1 MGMPQKR
8 EVRVRLALFGP
19 PGSGKT
25 AALEHL
31 HRSSPPDQR
40 GPLIQFAD
48 RRGKSF
54 LFDHAEFQLGEVG
67 DLPLLVDV
75 YAVPGAP
82 WAVLAQ
88 RMILCGCDAV
98 VFCCDARDS
107 HLEATREAWETLREE
122 LVERGRTIPQAAVV
136 ALMTH
141 ADLLRPGQGK
151 FTLGLLGDELSEER
165 RVSGTT
171 SSGEHVAEAVR
182 KATALALALEREEL
196 QARQRGEPP
205 PRVVVPADLEA
216 EIELAHQLYLRASG
230 QAGAQFSPHG
240 DVFLGWVLQEL
251 GAVAA
256 PDLEEALRLR
266 GEAARLSLP
275 VTLEDLLVQ
284 RGLVDPAALPRALR
298 LRASAEVIHEEIL
311 FGKLAV
317 DMGLVPLAR
326 VKQAL
331 ALQAKRSFH
340 HSLDALLCRAGHL
353 DRLSRRQ
360 LLIRLLQTHQGELMR
375 EDRDPAL
382 VRAAPAAGSAA
393 PEEEHKKPALPLF
406 GEVAL
411 NLGLVSREQ
420 VDECLSEQRRLKQ
433 AGKHRFIGA
442 LMQQKGYLGDEE
454 IRRVC
459 RALEEKISDDRIQGY
474 RIVSDL
480 GRGNMALVFAA
491 IQLNLDRIVALKIL
505 DPKLL
510 LDADFIERFVS
521 EARAAARLNH
531 PNIVQAY
538 DVGSCQDLH
547 YFAMEFVD
555 GITAKKLLEDS
566 GQLDED
572 TAVDIV
578 LQVARAL
585 DHAAEHKLVHRDVK
599 PGNVMITRDGVI
611 KLCDLGLAKTLD
623 AETSRDDA
631 VILGSPYYISPEQ
644 IEGRPD
650 LDIRADIYSLG
661 AMLYHLLTGRPPFAG
676 RTPEEVCLRHLS
688 DPVPDPT
695 FHVPGLSRRLPG
707 LISRMMAKE
716 RRERP
721 ASSADVVKALQE
733 IKPRAGTDER
743 RSALARRVAD
753 RVPTRRF
760 LQRRR

>member
-1 MGMPQKR
+1 MPEKQ
-8 EVRVRLALFGP
+8 EVRVRVGLVGP

-31 HRSSPPDQR
+31 HRTTPADQR
-40 GPLIQFAD
+40 GPLIQFTD

-54 LFDHAEFQLGEVG
+54 FWDHAEFQLGEVG
-67 DLPLLVDV
+67 QMPLLVDV
-75 YAVPGAP
+75 YATPGAP
-82 WAVLAQ
+82 WAVLAR
-88 RMILCGCDAV
+88 RMILSGCDAL
-98 VFCCDARDS
+98 VFCCDARDT
-107 HLEATREAWETLREE
+107 HLEETREAWEALRDE
-122 LVERGRTIPQAAVV
+122 LAERGRTPADSAVV

-141 ADLLRPGQGK
+141 KDLLKAGGRLVESL
-151 FTLGLLGDELSEER
+151 LGLPAER
-165 RVSGTT
+165 RVLGSTA
-171 SSGEHVAEAVR
+171 SGEGIADAIK
-182 KATALALALEREEL
+182 KATALALALERDEL
-196 QARQRGEPP
+196 EARRKGEPP
-205 PRVVVPADLEA
+205 PRVVVPPDLES

-230 QAGAQFSPHG
+230 HAGAQFSPHG
-240 DVFLGWVLQEL
+240 DVFLGWVLQEI
-251 GAVAA
+251 GAVQRG
-256 PDLEEALRLR
+256 DLEEALRLR

-275 VTLEDLLVQ
+275 VTLEEILVQ
-284 RGLVDPAALPRALR
+284 RGMVDPALLPRGQR
-298 LRASAEVIHEEIL
+298 LRASAEVIHEEVL
-311 FGKLAV
+311 FGKLCTDA
-317 DMGLVPLAR
+317 GIVPLSR

-340 HSLDALLCRAGHL
+340 HSLDALLGRAGHL
-353 DRLSRRQ
+353 DRVQRRQ
-360 LLIRLLQTHQGELMR
+360 LLIKLLQTHQGELLR

-382 VRAAPAAGSAA
+382 VRPARAEGH
-393 PEEEHKKPALPLF
+393 EEAKPSLPLF

-411 NLGLVSREQ
+411 NLGLVSRDQ
-420 VDECLSEQRRLKQ
+420 VDECLGEQKRLKA
-433 AGKHRFIGA
+433 AGRHRFIGA
-442 LMQQKGYLGDEE
+442 ILQGKGYLGDEE

-459 RALEEKISDDRIQGY
+459 RALEEKIADDRITGY

-510 LDADFIERFVS
+510 FDADFIERFVS

-555 GITAKKLLEDS
+555 GITAKKLVEDAGS
-566 GQLDED
+566 LDED
-572 TAVDIV
+572 TAIDIV

-585 DHAAEHKLVHRDVK
+585 EHAAQHKLVHRDVK
-599 PGNVMITRDGVI
+599 PGNVMLTRDGVI

-623 AETSRDDA
+623 AETSRDEA
-631 VILGSPYYISPEQ
+631 VVLGSPYYISPEQ

-661 AMLYHLLTGRPPFAG
+661 AMFFHLLTGRPPFAG

-695 FHVPGLSRRLPG
+695 FHAPALSRRVPP
-707 LISRMMAKE
+707 LITRMMAKD

-721 ASSADVVKALQE
+721 ASCAEVIRTLLE
-733 IKPRAGTDER
+733 IKPRAGSDER

-753 RVPTRRF
+753 RVPSRRF
-760 LQRRR
+760 SRPRR